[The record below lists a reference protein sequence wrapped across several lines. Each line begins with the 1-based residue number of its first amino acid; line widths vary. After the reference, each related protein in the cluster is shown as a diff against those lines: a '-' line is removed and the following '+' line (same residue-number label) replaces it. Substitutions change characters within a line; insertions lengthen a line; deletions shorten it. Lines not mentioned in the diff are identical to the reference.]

1 MFRKLRTLMNQYIL
15 ITLISC
21 FATATMAQ
29 TGNLSGKVTDVNA
42 RPVADATVTLK
53 ELGRSVMTDDNGK
66 YEIKGLKYG
75 SYTLM
80 ISSVILQPKSIAIK
94 ITQPASVVNAEVKGT
109 KDRELN
115 EVSVGGKTEKRKIE
129 TSGFAV
135 AIIETKEA
143 SLRNLTTNELLDRAV
158 GVRVRQN
165 GGVGSEVQY
174 NLNGMSGST
183 IGIFIDGIE
192 TSTYGSSFNL
202 NNIPPSMI
210 ERIEVY
216 KGVLPA
222 HLSGNYIGGAI
233 NVILKKD
240 ASLNSITAAVSY
252 GSFGTYNADLSTTL
266 RNEKTGFTFR
276 GSGFHTHSD
285 NSYTTW
291 GESTT
296 YVDYRGAVTRPFRA
310 KRFNNVYE
318 STAGRFEA
326 GFTNVK
332 WADVFFIGY
341 NVSKS
346 YEEIPHGVSMATPY
360 VGRFNEANANVWSLN
375 YNKRNLFIEGLTL
388 NVNATKSDRSTYLQ
402 DTVTTRYNWDGTI
415 REIIDDSERKPLR
428 KTYIDEFGQT
438 QYLAQ
443 QAMPTMTRINRDIIN
458 ARSNLGYM
466 VLPGHRLSINHKIE
480 KTDRDDNNL
489 LKPVDKDLVT
499 TSQTVQN
506 ILAFNYEAEFWKQR
520 VKTNAQVKYTANR
533 NNQRR
538 VDFAYPQGQPVIN
551 RRDTS
556 IFTDNVGYSFALAFK
571 LAPKVYLVSS
581 AENSFVSPTETQLFG
596 EPERNI
602 VPNINLLPEKNI
614 NLNLGFRTDAY
625 NFGKHKV
632 SFYASAFWRNGYD
645 KITTET
651 LDADTIENADNAI
664 QDVTRFINLGRTQA
678 RGFEAEIIY
687 VFNNKLNA
695 SFNISKFNNLY
706 KQEFD
711 EQGNPSPYYN
721 QQVVNEPYFNIN
733 ANAQYRLNNVFQQ
746 KSIMSLYYNFG
757 YVQEY
762 NIAWRNPD
770 WGITPTQYVH
780 DVGASYRFPS
790 QKLVLS
796 FDAKNILN
804 GELYDNFKKQK
815 PGRGFYVKLN
825 YTINNFL

>member
-1 MFRKLRTLMNQYIL
+1 MHKTLLVIFLSL
-15 ITLISC
+15 I
-21 FATATMAQ
+21 AYVADAQ
-29 TGNLSGKVTDVNA
+29 TGALSGKVTSSTGA
-42 RPVADATVTLK
+42 PVEGATITLK
-53 ELGRSVMTDDNGK
+53 ELDKKTLTNDKGQYELRSVKPGT
-66 YEIKGLKYG
+66 
-75 SYTLM
+75 YTLV
-80 ISSVILQPKSIAIK
+80 ISSVEIEVKNMT
-94 ITQPASVVNAEVKGT
+94 ITVGGAGAVVNPKVKL
-109 KDRELN
+109 RRNLELDQ
-115 EVSVGGKTEKRKIE
+115 VVIGGKTVKKEIE

-165 GGVGSEVQY
+165 GGVGSNVEY

-192 TSTYGSSFNL
+192 ASTYGSSFNL

-216 KGVLPA
+216 KGVLPS

-240 ASLNSITAAVSY
+240 ASLNNITAAASY
-252 GSFGTYNADLSTTL
+252 GSFGTYNADLSTTF
-266 RNEKTGFTFR
+266 RNEKNGFTFR

-291 GESTT
+291 GSSTT

-332 WADVFFIGY
+332 WADVFFLGY
-341 NVSKS
+341 NISKS
-346 YEEIPHGVSMATPY
+346 YEEVPHGVSMATPY
-360 VGRFNEANANVWSLN
+360 VGRFNEAKANVLSLN
-375 YNKRNLFIEGLTL
+375 YNKRDLFTKGLSL
-388 NVNATKSDRSTYLQ
+388 NVNANKSDRSTYLE
-402 DTVTTRYNWDGTI
+402 DTVTYRFNWDGSI
-415 REIIDDSERKPLR
+415 REFIDDSERKPAR
-428 KTYIDEFGQT
+428 ITYIDEFGQM
-438 QYLAQ
+438 QYMAQ
-443 QAMPTMTRINRDIIN
+443 QGRPTMTRVNRDIIN
-458 ARSNLGYM
+458 ARSNAGYM
-466 VLPGHRLSINHKIE
+466 VLPGHRLSLNHKYE
-480 KTDRDDNNL
+480 RTDRDDNNL
-489 LKPVDKDLVT
+489 LRPVDKDLVT
-499 TSQTVQN
+499 TSQTIQN
-506 ILAFNYEAEFWKQR
+506 IFAFNYEAEFWKQR
-520 VKTNAQVKYTANR
+520 IKTNAQIKYTADR

-538 VDFAYPQGQPVIN
+538 VDFSYPGGQPVIN

-556 IFTDNVGYSFALAFK
+556 ILNDNVGYSFALALK
-571 LAPKVYLVSS
+571 VAPRLYLIASN
-581 AENSFVSPTETQLFG
+581 EHSFVSPTETQRFG

-602 VPNINLLPEKNI
+602 VSNINLSPEKNVNI
-614 NLNLGFRTDAY
+614 NLGFRTDAFR
-625 NFGKHKV
+625 FGASKI

-651 LDADTIENADNAI
+651 LDADTIEKVDDAV
-664 QDVTRFINLGRTQA
+664 QDVTRYINLGMTQA

-687 VFNNKLNA
+687 ILNNKLNA
-695 SFNISKFNNLY
+695 SFNISQFNNLY

-711 EQGNPSPYYN
+711 EQGNRSPYYN

-733 ANAQYRLNNVFQQ
+733 ANAQYRMNNVFQA
-746 KSIMSLYYNFG
+746 KSIMNVYYNFG
-757 YVQEY
+757 FVQEY

-790 QKLVLS
+790 QKLVVSL
-796 FDAKNILN
+796 DAKNIFN
-804 GELYDNFKKQK
+804 AELYDNFKKQK
-815 PGRGFYVKLN
+815 PGRGIYLKLN
-825 YTINNFL
+825 YTINKFL

>member
-1 MFRKLRTLMNQYIL
+1 MHKTLLVIFLSL
-15 ITLISC
+15 I
-21 FATATMAQ
+21 AYVADAQ
-29 TGNLSGKVTDVNA
+29 TGTLSGKVTSSTGA
-42 RPVADATVTLK
+42 PVEGATITLK
-53 ELGRSVMTDDNGK
+53 ELDKKTLTNDKGQYELRSVKPGT
-66 YEIKGLKYG
+66 
-75 SYTLM
+75 YTLV
-80 ISSVILQPKSIAIK
+80 ISSVEIEVKSMT
-94 ITQPASVVNAEVKGT
+94 ITVGGAGAVVNPKVKL
-109 KDRELN
+109 RRNLELDQ
-115 EVSVGGKTEKRKIE
+115 VVIGGKTVKKEIE

-165 GGVGSEVQY
+165 GGVGSNVEY

-192 TSTYGSSFNL
+192 ASTYGSSFNL

-216 KGVLPA
+216 KGVLPS

-240 ASLNSITAAVSY
+240 ASLNNITAAASY
-252 GSFGTYNADLSTTL
+252 GSFGTYNADLSTTF
-266 RNEKTGFTFR
+266 RNEKNGFTFR

-291 GESTT
+291 GSSTT

-332 WADVFFIGY
+332 WADVFFLGY
-341 NVSKS
+341 NISKS
-346 YEEIPHGVSMATPY
+346 YEEVPHGVSMATPY
-360 VGRFNEANANVWSLN
+360 VGRFNEAKANVLSLN
-375 YNKRNLFIEGLTL
+375 YNKRDLFTKGLSL
-388 NVNATKSDRSTYLQ
+388 NVNANKSDRSTYLE
-402 DTVTTRYNWDGTI
+402 DTVTYRFNWDGSI
-415 REIIDDSERKPLR
+415 REFIDDSERKPAR
-428 KTYIDEFGQT
+428 ITYIDEFGQM
-438 QYLAQ
+438 QYMAQ
-443 QAMPTMTRINRDIIN
+443 QGRPTMTRVNRDIIN
-458 ARSNLGYM
+458 ARSNAGYM
-466 VLPGHRLSINHKIE
+466 VLPGHRLSLNHKYE
-480 KTDRDDNNL
+480 RTDRDDNNL
-489 LKPVDKDLVT
+489 LRPVDKDLVT
-499 TSQTVQN
+499 TSQTIQN
-506 ILAFNYEAEFWKQR
+506 IFAFNYEAEFWKQR
-520 VKTNAQVKYTANR
+520 IKTNAQIKYTADR

-538 VDFAYPQGQPVIN
+538 VDFSYPGGQPVIN

-556 IFTDNVGYSFALAFK
+556 ILNDNVGYSFALALK
-571 LAPKVYLVSS
+571 VAPRLYLIASN
-581 AENSFVSPTETQLFG
+581 EHSFVSPTETQRFG

-602 VPNINLLPEKNI
+602 VSNINLSPEKNVNI
-614 NLNLGFRTDAY
+614 NLGFRTDAFR
-625 NFGKHKV
+625 FGASKI

-651 LDADTIENADNAI
+651 LDADTIEKVDDAV
-664 QDVTRFINLGRTQA
+664 QDVTRYINLGMTQA

-687 VFNNKLNA
+687 ILNNKLNA
-695 SFNISKFNNLY
+695 SFNISQFNNLY

-711 EQGNPSPYYN
+711 EQGNRSPYYN

-733 ANAQYRLNNVFQQ
+733 ANAQYRMNNVFQA
-746 KSIMSLYYNFG
+746 KSIMNVYYNFG
-757 YVQEY
+757 FVQEY

-770 WGITPTQYVH
+770 WGITPTQYMH

-790 QKLVLS
+790 QKLVVSL
-796 FDAKNILN
+796 DAKNIFN
-804 GELYDNFKKQK
+804 AELYDNFKKQK
-815 PGRGFYVKLN
+815 PGRGIYLKLN
-825 YTINNFL
+825 YTINKFL